1 MRVCGPIFLQVAEY
15 HRLKEEAGK
24 QSAMYLQQLDSVNRE
39 QKSDQ
44 DRLDNEFRKKAEL
57 ENRLRQK
64 GHEKDEAM
72 KRVEKLA
79 EHIK

>member
-1 MRVCGPIFLQVAEY
+1 
-15 HRLKEEAGK
+15 
-24 QSAMYLQQLDSVNRE
+24 MYLQQLDSVNRE

-64 GHEKDEAM
+64 GHEKDEAT